1 MVLKLK
7 NNKIHWFIGKWPV
20 YRWKRGNKHKFKT
33 HSTVIRMYSA
43 WQQNHIF
50 SKLVL
55 IMLNKCLRPLTV
67 KWRKNNPV
75 EPKIKKNCLE
85 QFHVTFKSSNLGLT
99 RADKKQKVNNSSIT
113 MSVAA
118 EVVSTNALTLHFLQA
133 KRGETKHGLLLI
145 ILHTAERRQAAR
157 PQQIS
162 TTCTQRIN
170 FHCQQLVISES
181 Q

>member
-33 HSTVIRMYSA
+33 HSTVIRMYS
-43 WQQNHIF
+43 
-50 SKLVL
+50 VV
-55 IMLNKCLRPLTV
+55 RPLTV